1 MIRYIIGENEDVK
14 GWCVA
19 HVFRESDGLDA
30 DVDEVK
36 DYDTKYEAWQAAWE
50 MNRRY
55 ADEEN
60 FYIALCKIDLER
72 G

>member
-1 MIRYIIGENEDVK
+1 MKRYIIGENEDVK
-14 GWCVA
+14 GWCVC
-19 HVFRESDGLDA
+19 HVFRESNGLDA

-36 DYDTKYEAWQAAWE
+36 DYDTKYEAWQAAWD

-55 ADEEN
+55 ADEDG